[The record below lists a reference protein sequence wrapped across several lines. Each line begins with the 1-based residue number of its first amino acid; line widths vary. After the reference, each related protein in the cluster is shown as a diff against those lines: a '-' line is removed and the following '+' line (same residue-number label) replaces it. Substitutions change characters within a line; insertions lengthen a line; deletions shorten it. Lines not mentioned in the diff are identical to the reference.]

1 MQPLEIEHLDF
12 GYGDGRLILHDI
24 NLTIDQPGLYCILG
38 PNGVGKSTLI
48 KCMNRIL
55 EPRSGCVKIGGV
67 DIKEMSR
74 KDVASYIGYVPVIS
88 SDAFAMSVID
98 TILIG
103 RYNKRKW
110 GSEKEDLEAVYRALK
125 VMRIRNLAARNYND
139 LSAGQHQK
147 VSIARGLVQETPV
160 LLLDE
165 PTANLDVKYQVYV
178 TEMLRA
184 YAEKKGVAVLMISH
198 DLNVT
203 AKYAHSVI
211 MLEYPGS
218 LYMVGEPLEVLTEE
232 NIRKVYGINCE
243 VDTSRGYPYVIL
255 GESILDDDD
264 SISGLDRSDSLSS
277 RVKDLFRRRSRCRRE
292 LVASGQVRSNPV

>member
-1 MQPLEIEHLDF
+1 MEPITIEHLDF
-12 GYGDGRLILHDI
+12 GYSDDRLILNDI
-24 NLTIDQPGLYCILG
+24 NLVIDSPGLYCILG

-55 EPRSGCVKIGGV
+55 EPVSGCIKIGGV
-67 DIKEMSR
+67 DIREMSR
-74 KDVASYIGYVPVIS
+74 KDVAMNIGYVPVIS

-98 TILIG
+98 TIMIG

-110 GSEKEDLEAVYRALK
+110 GSEKEDLQAVYRALK
-125 VMRIRNLAARNYND
+125 VMRIRNLAVRNYND

-184 YAEKKGVAVLMISH
+184 YAEKRGVAVLMISH

-203 AKYAHSVI
+203 AKYAHSII
-211 MLEYPGS
+211 MLQYPGS
-218 LYMVGEPLEVLTEE
+218 LYMVGEPMKVLTEE

-243 VDTSRGYPYVIL
+243 VDTSRGYPYIIL

-264 SISGLDRSDSLSS
+264 MEGGLDTSDSLGS
-277 RVKDLFRRRSRCRRE
+277 RIKSVFRRKS
-292 LVASGQVRSNPV
+292 

>member
-1 MQPLEIEHLDF
+1 MEPITIEHLDF
-12 GYGDGRLILHDI
+12 GYSEDRLILHDI
-24 NLTIDQPGLYCILG
+24 NLSIDSPGLYCILG

-55 EPRSGCVKIGGV
+55 EPVSGCIKIGGV
-67 DIKEMSR
+67 DIREMNR
-74 KDVASYIGYVPVIS
+74 KDVAMNIGYVPVIS

-98 TILIG
+98 TVMIG

-110 GSEKEDLEAVYRALK
+110 GSEKEDLQAVYRALK
-125 VMRIRNLAARNYND
+125 VMRIRNLAVRNYND

-184 YAEKKGVAVLMISH
+184 YAEKRGVAVLMISH

-203 AKYAHSVI
+203 AKYAHSII
-211 MLEYPGS
+211 MLQYPGT
-218 LYMVGEPLEVLTEE
+218 LYMVGEPMEVLTAE
-232 NIRKVYGINCE
+232 NIRKVYGISCE
-243 VDTSRGYPYVIL
+243 VDTSRGYPYIIL

-264 SISGLDRSDSLSS
+264 MEGGLDTSDSLGNRIKSM
-277 RVKDLFRRRSRCRRE
+277 FHRRS
-292 LVASGQVRSNPV
+292 